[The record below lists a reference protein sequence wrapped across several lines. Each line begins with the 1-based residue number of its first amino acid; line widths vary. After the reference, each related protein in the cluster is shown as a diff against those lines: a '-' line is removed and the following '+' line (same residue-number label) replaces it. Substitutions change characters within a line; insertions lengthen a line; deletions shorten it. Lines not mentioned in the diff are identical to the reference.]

1 MLFILYIIMTTTN
14 SHIVNIYKSRKNLL
28 EILDERGFST
38 INYTNLS
45 ISEISILAESEQL
58 DMLLDNEI
66 NKKKIYVKYYI
77 NKVLKPQ
84 NVYDIV
90 EDLFHLENLLSK
102 KDDLMI
108 ITKDEPN
115 ETLIQTIKDIWMS
128 ENIYIAVVNIKR
140 LQFNILKHDLVPK
153 HSILNEEEEDKFKKK
168 YNILNNSQIPD
179 ISFFSPVSIV
189 MGFRPD
195 DIIKI
200 IRKSRVAINTE
211 FYRVCKI

>member
-1 MLFILYIIMTTTN
+1 MNTTN
-14 SHIVNIYKSRKNLL
+14 SHIISIYKSRKHLL
-28 EILDERGFST
+28 EILNERGFNIT
-38 INYTNLS
+38 NYENLS
-45 ISEISILAESEQL
+45 ISEISILAETEQL
-58 DMLLDNEI
+58 DMLLHNEKT
-66 NKKKIYVKYYI
+66 NKKIYVKYYI
-77 NKVLKPQ
+77 NKVLKAQ

-90 EDLFHLENLLSK
+90 EDLFHLENILTK

-108 ITKDEPN
+108 ITQDEPN
-115 ETLIQTIKDIWMS
+115 DTLIQTIKDIWMS
-128 ENIYIAVVNIKR
+128 ENIYIAAVNIKR

-153 HSILNEEEEDKFKKK
+153 HSILTKEEEDTFKKK